1 MLRYTEYEINRFCTM
16 CIYRLEKLSFL
27 IVLTLTQVIKLKK
40 YQRKDK

>member
-1 MLRYTEYEINRFCTM
+1 MKLTDFVTM
-16 CIYRLEKLSFL
+16 YIYRLEKFSFL